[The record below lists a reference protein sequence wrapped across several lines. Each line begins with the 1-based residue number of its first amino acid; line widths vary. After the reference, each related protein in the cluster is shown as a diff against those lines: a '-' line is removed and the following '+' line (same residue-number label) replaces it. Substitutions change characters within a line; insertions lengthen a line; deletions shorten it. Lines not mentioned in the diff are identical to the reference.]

1 MQLIKELNG
10 HSGASVRLYDNGTV
24 VKNGYSK
31 ARQSAQI
38 LESLPFKTPKVYEVT
53 NESIVMEYINGDD
66 ISLFLEQNGNEGID
80 LLVAFVEKY
89 FDWCL
94 SNSVTYNFENELD
107 DKVIQIG
114 EHINIA
120 RLADSLKFNMPRS
133 LIHGDFTFDNIL
145 HKDGEFYLIDANP
158 TDLNS
163 IYFDG
168 SKLRQDIDGF
178 WFLRNRDDKIN
189 FKISCKKISEH
200 LKSKYNFMNYN
211 SLYCF
216 MLSRILPYSKNE
228 ETTKFLTIEMDR
240 IWPL

>member
-1 MQLIKELNG
+1 MGSEMCI
-10 HSGASVRLYDNGTV
+10 RD
-24 VKNGYSK
+24 
-31 ARQSAQI
+31 
-38 LESLPFKTPKVYEVT
+38 
-53 NESIVMEYINGDD
+53 SINM
-66 ISLFLEQNGNEGID
+66 
-80 LLVAFVEKY
+80 AK
-89 FDWCL
+89 
-94 SNSVTYNFENELD
+94 
-107 DKVIQIG
+107 
-114 EHINIA
+114 
-120 RLADSLKFNMPRS
+120 LANSLKFNMPKS

-158 TDLNS
+158 TDLCS

-200 LKSKYNFMNYN
+200 LKSKYSFMNYN

>member
-10 HSGASVRLYDNGTV
+10 HSGASVSLYDNGTV

-31 ARQSAQI
+31 ARQSAEI
-38 LESLPFKTPKVYEVT
+38 LEALPFNAPKVYEVT
-53 NESIVMEYINGDD
+53 DESIVMEYINGDD
-66 ISLFLEQNGNEGID
+66 MTSFLEQNGNEGVD
-80 LLVAFVEKY
+80 MLLAFVEEY

-94 SNSVTYNFENELD
+94 CNSDDYNFSNELD
-107 DKVIQIG
+107 DKVFQIG
-114 EHINIA
+114 DHINIA
-120 RLADSLKFNMPRS
+120 SLADTLKFKMPRS

-145 HKDGEFYLIDANP
+145 HKNGEFYLIDANP
-158 TDLNS
+158 TELNS

-178 WFLRNRDDKIN
+178 WFLRAREDKIN
-189 FKISCKKISEH
+189 FKISCKKISEQ
-200 LKSKYNFMNYN
+200 LQSKYDFMNNN

-216 MLSRILPYSKNE
+216 MLSRILPYCKNK
-228 ETTKFLTIEMDR
+228 ETTEFLTIEMDR